1 MIYFRKNGFKIMGF
15 YDDEIK
21 EHNQVIENDKDNYI
35 RIDLETHR
43 KLYKEGMYKLKKDV
57 NSKEQINIKD
67 FDNIFE
73 RYTDIDF
80 LEENTEIIVSPSM
93 ALMKLL

>member
-1 MIYFRKNGFKIMGF
+1 MIYFRKDGLKIMGF

-21 EHNQVIENDKDNYI
+21 EHKEVIENDKDNYI
-35 RIDLETHR
+35 PIDSETHR
-43 KLYKEGMYKLKKDV
+43 RLYKEGMYKLKE
-57 NSKEQINIKD
+57 NINNEEQINIKD

-80 LEENTEIIVSPSM
+80 SEENTEIIVSPSM